1 MMQQLYN
8 DFNQYLVYLGT
19 GQAGRKSYMK
29 IVYNHFAEHEF
40 LSRNMLIPFKIEK
53 RNNKNKGF
61 NMQTAKHWINFLEGK
76 KDFFQSDVLSN
87 HIRKHRLW
95 SKERYDWRR
104 VNRWAHPNAGER
116 SKEEYDEELKK
127 KLDEAKKKG
136 KKKYT
141 MKPETKQV
149 IEKGF
154 RIMVYILGRAF
165 EAIVSVRK
173 EMEEDKENEKE
184 NAQMLEIIDLTGDVQ
199 PTKNRLK
206 F

>member
-1 MMQQLYN
+1 
-8 DFNQYLVYLGT
+8 
-19 GQAGRKSYMK
+19 
-29 IVYNHFAEHEF
+29 
-40 LSRNMLIPFKIEK
+40 
-53 RNNKNKGF
+53 
-61 NMQTAKHWINFLEGK
+61 
-76 KDFFQSDVLSN
+76 
-87 HIRKHRLW
+87 
-95 SKERYDWRR
+95 
-104 VNRWAHPNAGER
+104 
-116 SKEEYDEELKK
+116 
-127 KLDEAKKKG
+127 
-136 KKKYT
+136 